1 MKRRDIFMGQ
11 MKPRAHVNDSSDDVQ
26 KQAPE
31 QQKWNSNE
39 DAIHEF
45 MVSEGVFEVLRVE

>member
-1 MKRRDIFMGQ
+1 MGQ